1 MEHCGAAASLEMA
14 RLPCV
19 VLLASSGRHGPV
31 RYMAPIDQVLS
42 TVAGSMTDGV
52 RWFSSG
58 VRDRTRQGG
67 KWVVLNQQQ
76 RSVLGA
82 AGVVSSLE
90 RLFDVDG

>member
-1 MEHCGAAASLEMA
+1 
-14 RLPCV
+14 
-19 VLLASSGRHGPV
+19 
-31 RYMAPIDQVLS
+31 MAPIDKVFS

-52 RWFSSG
+52 RRFSSG
-58 VRDRTRQGG
+58 LRDRTRQGG

-90 RLFDVDG
+90 RLFNVDG